1 MTGSRQT
8 TPSRPLAAR
17 DRLIVAI
24 DAPED
29 AEARALIGALR
40 GTGVWFK
47 IGMTLFYRT
56 GRGLIDELVA
66 AGEHVFID
74 LKCHDIPHQVSGAVR
89 ALADLGVELLTVHT
103 SGGPAMLEAAARAVE
118 GTRSRVLGVTVLTSL
133 DAADLAAIGVDRTP
147 AELVLDRARLAA
159 SAGIHGVVA
168 SPQEARALRQA
179 LPAGFEIVTP
189 GIRSASAP
197 ADDQR
202 RTATPA
208 QAIRAGATRLVVG
221 RPITTACEPAMAA
234 RAMLREIE
242 AAR

>member
-1 MTGSRQT
+1 MTGASHSAPT
-8 TPSRPLAAR
+8 SALTPA

-24 DAPED
+24 DAPGE
-29 AEARALIGALR
+29 AEARALVGELR

-47 IGMTLFYRT
+47 IGMTLFYRA
-56 GRGLIDELVA
+56 GRGFIDELVA
-66 AGEHVFID
+66 AGEHVFVD
-74 LKCHDIPHQVSGAVR
+74 LKCHDIPHQVAGAVR
-89 ALADLGVELLTVHT
+89 ALAELGVDLLTVHT

-118 GTRSRVLGVTVLTSL
+118 GTQSRVLGVTVLTSL
-133 DAADLAAIGVDRTP
+133 DAADLAAIGIDRTP
-147 AELVLDRARLAA
+147 ADLVLDRARLAA

-189 GIRSASAP
+189 GIRPASAP

>member
-1 MTGSRQT
+1 MSPSPQPTGPT
-8 TPSRPLAAR
+8 LAPT
-17 DRLIVAI
+17 DRLIVAL
-24 DAPED
+24 DAPDE
-29 AEARALIGALR
+29 AEARALIAELR
-40 GTGVWFK
+40 GTRVWFK

-56 GRGLIDELVA
+56 GRGLISELVA
-66 AGEHVFID
+66 AGDHVFLD
-74 LKCHDIPHQVSGAVR
+74 LKCHDIPHQVAGAVT

-118 GTRSRVLGVTVLTSL
+118 GTATKVLAVTVLTSL
-133 DAADLAAIGVDRTP
+133 DRADLKATGVDRDP

-159 SAGIHGVVA
+159 ASGVHGVVA
-168 SPQEARALRQA
+168 SPLEARALRQL
-179 LPAGFEIVTP
+179 LPADFEIVTP

-242 AAR
+242 AAK

>member
-1 MTGSRQT
+1 MTEPKLPK
-8 TPSRPLAAR
+8 PSTALSLA

-24 DAPED
+24 DTPEV
-29 AEARALIGALR
+29 AEARGLVAELR

-47 IGMTLFYRT
+47 IGMTLFYRS
-56 GRGLIDELVA
+56 GRAFIDELVS
-66 AGEHVFID
+66 AGEHVFVD
-74 LKCHDIPHQVSGAVR
+74 LKCHDIPHQVAGAVG
-89 ALADLGVELLTVHT
+89 ALADLGVDLLTVHI

-118 GTRSRVLGVTVLTSL
+118 GTRSKVLGVTVLTSL
-133 DAADLAAIGVDRTP
+133 DAADLMATGVDREP
-147 AELVLDRARLAA
+147 ADLVLARAGLAA
-159 SAGIHGVVA
+159 SSGLHGVVA
-168 SPQEARALRQA
+168 SPQEARALRQL
-179 LPAGFEIVTP
+179 LPPGFEIVTP
-189 GIRSASAP
+189 GIRPASAP